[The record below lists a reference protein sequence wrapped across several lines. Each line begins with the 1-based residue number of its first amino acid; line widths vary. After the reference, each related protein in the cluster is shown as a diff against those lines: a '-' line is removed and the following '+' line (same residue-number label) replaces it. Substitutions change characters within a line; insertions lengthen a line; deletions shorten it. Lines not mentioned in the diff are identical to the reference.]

1 MNSLSRGGKGF
12 LILHSSLLDF
22 PIQAGEHTWE
32 STENVCIALPWA
44 ETPEVVHTIK
54 AYFLLTSLTS
64 TFWMGMA
71 QLYVVIQESRPL
83 PSGRSAF
90 LQICGVSI
98 KLAGWGKRVKPL
110 SGRVSV
116 AQAWN

>member
-12 LILHSSLLDF
+12 LILPSSLLDF
-22 PIQAGEHTWE
+22 PTQAGEHTWE

-64 TFWMGMA
+64 TFWM
-71 QLYVVIQESRPL
+71 VVQESRPL

-98 KLAGWGKRVKPL
+98 KPAGWGKRVRPL
-110 SGRVSV
+110 SGSVPV